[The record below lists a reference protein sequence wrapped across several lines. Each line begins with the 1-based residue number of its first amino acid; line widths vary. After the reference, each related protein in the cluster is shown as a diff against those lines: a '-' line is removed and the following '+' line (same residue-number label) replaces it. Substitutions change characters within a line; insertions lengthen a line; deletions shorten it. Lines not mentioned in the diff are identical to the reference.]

1 MMLKSL
7 STALL
12 WCVLNSVVLA
22 EDGAGLNH
30 VANAYVIICAILVIM
45 MSIPGIGLF
54 YAGLVRAKNCLSVFA
69 ECTAVFSLV
78 FVMWVIVGYSLV
90 FAENAGAI
98 GAFIGSFEKVFLK
111 GVEIS
116 SLSGELSEYTFI
128 TFQGAFCA
136 ISAALIVGALVER
149 IKFLSLILGII
160 FWALLSYVP
169 IAHMIWA
176 GGFIDSIFAPYDFAG
191 GDVVHIN
198 AACAAL
204 VAALMLG
211 KRADLGKVS
220 LSPHNLSLTYIG
232 TGFLYLGWFGF
243 NAGSALTSDGV
254 SALALL
260 NTVLCPV
267 AAALT
272 WALIEYFLNQKSST
286 LGLCSGILA
295 GLVAITT
302 GCAYIGPMGAIIT
315 GVLAAGCC
323 VFGVRG
329 FKTLTHIDDSLD
341 VFGIHGIGAIV
352 GALTSG
358 VFCAPFLGGVGFKGH
373 WDSILGQ
380 VTGQLSSVLITLV
393 WSSLATLIAFKLAG
407 FLTGGLRVSHD
418 MEREGLDL
426 ASHGERGYNL

>member
-12 WCVLNSVVLA
+12 WCVLNSAVLA
-22 EDGAGLNH
+22 EDGASLNPT
-30 VANAYVIICAILVIM
+30 ANAYVIICAILVIM

-69 ECTAVFSLV
+69 QCTAVFSII
-78 FVMWVIVGYSLV
+78 FVMWVILGYSLA
-90 FAENAGAI
+90 FWDNQSLSAP
-98 GAFIGSFEKVFLK
+98 FIGSLDKFFLK

-136 ISAALIVGALVER
+136 ISSALIVGALVER
-149 IKFLSLILGII
+149 IKFLSLVLGIL

-176 GGFIDSIFAPYDFAG
+176 GGFIEQAFAPYDFAG

-204 VAALMLG
+204 VAAFLVG
-211 KRADLGKVS
+211 RREDLGKVS

-243 NAGSALTSDGV
+243 NAGSALTADGV

-267 AAALT
+267 VAALT
-272 WALIEYFLNQKSST
+272 WALIEYYLNGKSST

-295 GLVAITT
+295 GLVAITP
-302 GCAYIGPMGAIIT
+302 GCAYIGPVGAIVSGI
-315 GVLAAGCC
+315 LSSALC

-329 FKTLTHIDDSLD
+329 FKQLTHIDDSLD

-352 GALTSG
+352 GAITSG
-358 VFCAPFLGGVGFKGH
+358 IFCAPILGGVGFKGH
-373 WDSILGQ
+373 WESILGQ
-380 VTGQLSSVLITLV
+380 VTGQVSSVIFTII
-393 WSSLATLIAFKLAG
+393 WSSIATLIAFKLAA
-407 FLTGGLRVSHD
+407 LLSGGLRVTHD
-418 MEREGLDL
+418 VEREGLDL